1 MRTLTYG
8 INNMIPKF
16 PYKIWKIVVPFVI
29 GFAIYFLQK
38 PDIIDPKGWQLLAIF
53 IGTISGIVFKSL
65 PSPVITLIGLHC
77 CTVTKTLDLATES
90 LQGFSSTIV
99 WLVAFVFFIARA
111 FIKTKLGHRIAYIFV
126 SLLGK
131 YTLGLGYGII
141 LTEFILGPI
150 IPSNAARA
158 GGIIYPIVKSISE
171 TLGSRPGD
179 GTSRKLGGFL
189 TIVAFQG
196 NIIVSAMFLTAM
208 AGNYMAQEI
217 AVKQGIF
224 FSWLDWFV
232 AASVPGLFSI
242 IIVPLVLY
250 IIYPPQ
256 LKVLPQAVSIAKKNL
271 RDMGSL
277 TTQEITMT
285 GVFLT
290 MIAMWMFGEHYN
302 IPSITAG
309 LFGVC
314 LLLITGILTWK
325 DILNEHEA
333 WSTVIWLSILIMMS
347 RNLENY
353 GVVEWFSTSIS
364 QIFLDTHS
372 LLALCGLS
380 IIYFYSH
387 YFFASNT
394 AHVAAMYGA
403 FLSVAI
409 IAGAPPLMSA
419 LLLGFF
425 SSLFSSITH
434 YSTGSAALY
443 FGMGYVEVGE
453 WWLYGFIISLV
464 NIAIWLGI
472 GYLWW
477 HFLGIV

>member
-1 MRTLTYG
+1 
-8 INNMIPKF
+8 
-16 PYKIWKIVVPFVI
+16 
-29 GFAIYFLQK
+29 
-38 PDIIDPKGWQLLAIF
+38 
-53 IGTISGIVFKSL
+53 
-65 PSPVITLIGLHC
+65 
-77 CTVTKTLDLATES
+77 
-90 LQGFSSTIV
+90 
-99 WLVAFVFFIARA
+99 
-111 FIKTKLGHRIAYIFV
+111 
-126 SLLGK
+126 
-131 YTLGLGYGII
+131 
-141 LTEFILGPI
+141 
-150 IPSNAARA
+150 
-158 GGIIYPIVKSISE
+158 
-171 TLGSRPGD
+171 
-179 GTSRKLGGFL
+179 
-189 TIVAFQG
+189 
-196 NIIVSAMFLTAM
+196 
-208 AGNYMAQEI
+208 
-217 AVKQGIF
+217 
-224 FSWLDWFV
+224 
-232 AASVPGLFSI
+232 
-242 IIVPLVLY
+242 
-250 IIYPPQ
+250 
-256 LKVLPQAVSIAKKNL
+256 
-271 RDMGSL
+271 MGSL

-364 QIFLDTHS
+364 QIFLNTHS